1 MSSMHEIQVTS
12 SSQVTLVL
20 IAEAYLGFRT
30 LLNSYDD
37 GAILQKCQWLKA
49 MNYFRKKAP
58 S

>member
-1 MSSMHEIQVTS
+1 MHEIQVTS

-20 IAEAYLGFRT
+20 NAEAYLGFRT

-37 GAILQKCQWLKA
+37 GVILQKCQWLKA
-49 MNYFRKKAP
+49 MNYFCKKAP